1 MYIAIIL
8 GGCND
13 PRYRGTVP
21 VVITK
26 WPTRTRY
33 VARLCMNAASELMAI
48 RINP

>member
-1 MYIAIIL
+1 MYIAIIF

-13 PRYRGTVP
+13 SRHLSTVP
-21 VVITK
+21 VFITK

-33 VARLCMNAASELMAI
+33 VARLCVNAASELVAI